1 MSNDWNLGE
10 ESKKKG
16 LATLAPERAVL
27 VALIQKDGNENQAQE
42 YLDELEFL
50 ANTAGAITVKRFIQ
64 KLPHPDS
71 RTFIGKGKLE
81 EVRIYVEEHDIDL
94 VIFDD
99 DLTGKQTNIL
109 ETTLKRKIVDRST
122 LILDIF
128 ASRAQ
133 TAQAKTQVELAQM
146 QYLLP
151 RLRGL
156 WTHLERQRG
165 GIGMRG
171 PGEKEIETD
180 RRIVRDKVA
189 LLKKKL
195 EKIDQQNVT
204 QRQNR
209 GELIRVALVGYTN
222 VGKSTLMN
230 LLSKSDVFA
239 EDKLFATLDTTTRK
253 VVWDN
258 MPFLLSDTV
267 GFIRKLPHH
276 LIESFKSTLDETREA
291 DILVH
296 VIDISHAQHEDQIK
310 TVHQTLKELNAGEKP
325 MLMVFNKVD
334 AYRDKYFDP
343 YVDQQTRAQIL
354 QELSQKLHAT
364 FQLPNVFISATSR
377 ENIDLLRDVLTNMI
391 RDTYQV
397 RYPYVS
403 KQW

>member
-334 AYRDKYFDP
+334 AYRDKYFDL
-343 YVDQQTRAQIL
+343 YVDQETRAQIL